1 TENSLSAKSTYVDL
15 LHHFEDKLKSS
26 RIQDFVT
33 SGLVF
38 IDPPEA
44 SSTFPP
50 VMEHIPNI
58 EQSVNTGQF
67 AIDDA
72 CPTNSQM
79 IGYEE
84 WLFESYQV
92 AKDGSKHPDVYVRLR
107 SKAAQKAL
115 QNELIIITELKSV
128 EWKRQ

>member
-1 TENSLSAKSTYVDL
+1 
-15 LHHFEDKLKSS
+15 
-26 RIQDFVT
+26 
-33 SGLVF
+33 
-38 IDPPEA
+38 
-44 SSTFPP
+44 
-50 VMEHIPNI
+50 
-58 EQSVNTGQF
+58 VNTGRF

-128 EWKRQ
+128 EWKRQLRAKRKTKNMTLSDNVIECGEFRV